1 VRIVYGVQ
9 STGKG
14 HLSRLLGLLPLF
26 QRDGHE
32 LLVLVTGRWN
42 PPAYFLDAL
51 AGTRFRRFPGL
62 PMVADG
68 VGGIS
73 KRGTVKA
80 FATRLPGLFNSFRK
94 AHRWISAFDPDL
106 IVSDFDPVTGSPFVA
121 PGVFKVGIGNYFTP
135 ARPGIEHPPG
145 LRRDRFNVRVV
156 EKLVSSGLDARVG
169 CHFYPLDDECLP
181 PILRPETL
189 TMKPEDADHIVVY
202 HAFPGLIPPVLTYA
216 EQHPGTPII
225 LYGYETRPR
234 GLPDNVRLQMDA
246 DRFLGDLA
254 SCKAFV
260 GTAGFQSVAEAFYF
274 GKKIVVQPIEG
285 HYEQK
290 WNAMQLELHGMG
302 RWCRGSLEADLAYPF
317 NHALHERLVPWYR
330 SGAETHYER
339 ILRYA
344 PPQETNDSAPYSPS
358 PSQTVRPSM
367 STRST

>member
-1 VRIVYGVQ
+1 MRIVYGVQ

-14 HLSRLLGLLPLF
+14 HLSRFLGLLPLF
-26 QRDGHE
+26 RRDGHE
-32 LLVLVTGRWN
+32 LLVLVTGRWD
-42 PPAYFLDAL
+42 PPRYFLDAL

-135 ARPGIEHPPG
+135 ARRDVEHPAG
-145 LRRDRFNVRVV
+145 LRRERFNVRVAD
-156 EKLVSSGLDARVG
+156 KMITSGLDVRIG

-189 TMKPEDADHIVVY
+189 TMAPENRGHLVVY
-202 HAFPGLIPPVLTYA
+202 HAFPGLLPPVLAYA
-216 EQHPGTPII
+216 TSHPATPVI

-234 GLPDNVRLQMDA
+234 GLPDNVRLEADA
-246 DRFLGDLA
+246 DRFLRDLA
-254 SCKAFV
+254 TCEAFV
-260 GTAGFQSVAEAFYF
+260 GTAGFSRL
-274 GKKIVVQPIEG
+274 P
-285 HYEQK
+285 
-290 WNAMQLELHGMG
+290 
-302 RWCRGSLEADLAYPF
+302 RRSTS
-317 NHALHERLVPWYR
+317 ERRSSSSRSRATTNR
-330 SGAETHYER
+330 SGTRHNSSFTVWGSAAAGTSR
-339 ILRYA
+339 PILR
-344 PPQETNDSAPYSPS
+344 S
-358 PSQTVRPSM
+358 
-367 STRST
+367 RSTTPCTSASSRGIGAGRNATT